1 MAIVAAVA
9 AAPYLYRKAFF
20 RVEEEVRARMAA
32 KIAERFPN
40 LKVQVRSAHL
50 ADEGIEVR
58 GLSIAE
64 PGAPG
69 PQGEIAFFDEVFLA
83 CQTSMQEL
91 ISGEPVITSIRLTR
105 PVLRATR
112 RPDGSFSL
120 GKLLTP
126 VKSDRPVPTVT
137 IEGGSIVVF
146 DPLKNPSS
154 TFTLRDISLSVK
166 PSDGNCPPSLLD
178 VHGYLAADQIQRVEF
193 VGSIDPAGP
202 RWTLAGTI
210 DNLEISPG
218 LRDALPQ
225 QVSQPLEA
233 LRTLR
238 ATAKL
243 SFRVTSEDARQV
255 PTFEVNGHL
264 DHGHLQDPL
273 LPYPVTDLQANV
285 HFDNAGIRV
294 DTLTARHGPTLWEVT
309 EFTQPGY
316 EPYTPFVLRASG
328 RQVRLDS
335 KWATTLPKPWCDY
348 WRNYSPEGD
357 VSVECTVV
365 SDGRNIKPTLEVT
378 FLDNVSFSC
387 HKFPYRLEGGRG
399 TLKFTE
405 NVLHVALTAYSGA
418 QQFQGDE
425 RRDGSRDAVPGS
437 PLRGGAPVT
446 LTGSFSNPGPQYT
459 GAIEIQSER
468 IEFDGKLFAA
478 LLKPKAAD
486 TLRSLHPHGT
496 FKIYAKLWRDDPTV
510 REMRQFARITLDRC
524 SLVYDKFPVPLV
536 NVQGVLHLR
545 DGQWTTASE
554 IVGTNGTGVVGLSG
568 TLSTSAEEDV
578 LALSINAKN
587 FPLHEE
593 LRDALSATQRQ
604 LWYSLQPHGKIDLD
618 ADVQYN
624 SRAKRMT
631 VELRAFPRDDAT
643 SIGTSIEPVAFPYRM
658 RLLDGSIYYSNG
670 HAELENLRV
679 VHGNTH
685 MRTLGSC
692 DIAPDGSWQLRLR
705 DLAVDRVR
713 LHGEDHEL
721 EAALPPALKRAITE
735 LKPTGAINLK
745 GAVDFSKRGPAAPLQ
760 TGWDVD
766 LFLHQGSLQAGPR
779 LENISG
785 GVRLTGWANGERYSS
800 RGELALDSLT
810 YKNFQF
816 TNIIGPL
823 WFDNNNVV
831 LGDWTAQSP
840 SGGKAGRHV
849 TASLLGGVL
858 SGDCHVKLGAVPHY
872 HLIATVAQADL
883 RRFAQDNLPNHQKLK
898 GKIVAQINLQ
908 GNGGPRN
915 LVGSGTLHLSDAD
928 VYELPVMVSLL
939 KIARAKPPDATA
951 FTQGDIAFA
960 VQGEHVTLNQINLD
974 GDAISLS
981 GQGELTLDGQTNPIK
996 LQLHTTVGRGSVPLL
1011 SGMLSEASQQIML
1024 IYVDGTLDNPTTR
1037 AEAFPAA
1044 QGALQQLQA
1053 ESDRPGL
1060 LPRPG
1065 AFMRAIGLSR

>member
-1 MAIVAAVA
+1 
-9 AAPYLYRKAFF
+9 
-20 RVEEEVRARMAA
+20 MAA

-40 LKVQVRSAHL
+40 LEVHVRSAHL
-50 ADEGIEVR
+50 AAEGIEVR

-69 PQGEIAFFDEVFLA
+69 PQPEIAYFDEVFLA
-83 CQTSMQEL
+83 CRTSVQEL
-91 ISGEPVITSIRLTR
+91 ISGEPVITSVKLIR

-120 GKLLTP
+120 AKLLSP
-126 VKSDRPVPTVT
+126 VKYDRPTPATT
-137 IEGGSIVVF
+137 IENGTIVVF

-154 TFTLRDISLSVK
+154 TFTLRDINLTIK
-166 PSDGNCPPSLLD
+166 PTRNPVDQSLLE
-178 VHGYLAADQIQRVEF
+178 VQGYLAADQIQRVEF

-202 RWTLAGTI
+202 RWTLAGTV
-210 DNLEISPG
+210 DNLEISPE

-225 QVSQPLEA
+225 RISEPLAA

-238 ATAKL
+238 ASAKL
-243 SFRVTSEDARQV
+243 SFRVTSDDARQA
-255 PTFEVNGHL
+255 PRFEVNGRVA
-264 DHGHLQDPL
+264 HGHLQDPL
-273 LPYPVTDLQANV
+273 LPYPVTDLQANI
-285 HFDNAGIRV
+285 HFDNAGIRF
-294 DTLTARHGPTLWEVT
+294 DTLTARHGPTLWEVA
-309 EFTQPGY
+309 EYTQPGY
-316 EPYTPFVLRASG
+316 DSYSPFVLRASG
-328 RQVRLDS
+328 RQVRLDG
-335 KWATTLPKPWCDY
+335 KWASTLPKPWCDY
-348 WRNYSPEGD
+348 WRNYSPEGE
-357 VSVECTVV
+357 VNVECTLV
-365 SDGRNIKPTLEVT
+365 SDGQRMKPTLEVT

-399 TLKFTE
+399 TLKLE
-405 NVLHVALTAYSGA
+405 DNVLHVAITAYSGA
-418 QQFQGDE
+418 QFQQDE
-425 RRDGSRDAVPGS
+425 RRETGRDAGQVAQQ
-437 PLRGGAPVT
+437 RGGAPVT

-459 GAIEIQSER
+459 GSIEIESER

-496 FKIYAKLWRDDPTV
+496 FKIYAKLWRDDPAI
-510 REMRQFARITLDRC
+510 RDMRQFARVTLDRC
-524 SLVYDKFPVPLV
+524 SLVYDKFPVPLS
-536 NVQGVLHLR
+536 NVQGVLNLR
-545 DGQWTTASE
+545 DGQWTTAPE
-554 IVGTNGTGVVGLSG
+554 VLGTNGTGVVRLSG
-568 TLSTSAEEDV
+568 TLSSSADGDV

-593 LRDALSATQRQ
+593 LRDALSTAQRQ

-624 SRAKRMT
+624 SRAKKMT
-631 VELRAFPRDDAT
+631 VGLRAFPRDDAT

-658 RLLDGSIYYSNG
+658 RLLGGSIYYSNG
-670 HAELENLRV
+670 LAELENLRI
-679 VHGNTH
+679 VHGSTH
-685 MRTLGSC
+685 MSTLGSC
-692 DIAPDGSWQLRLR
+692 ELAPDGSWQLKLW

-721 EAALPPALKRAITE
+721 EAALPPALKRAIAE
-735 LKPTGAINLK
+735 LKPSGAINLK
-745 GAVDFSKRGPAAPLQ
+745 GAVNFSKRGPDAPLH

-766 LFLHQGSLQAGPR
+766 LFLNQGSLQAGPK

-785 GVRLTGWANGERYSS
+785 GVRLTGWANGDRYSS

-831 LGDWTAQSP
+831 LGDWTAQP
-840 SGGKAGRHV
+840 QTKAQPGRHV

-915 LVGSGTLHLSDAD
+915 LVGNGTLHLSDAD

-951 FTQGDIAFA
+951 FTQGDITFA

-981 GQGELTLDGQTNPIK
+981 GQGELTLDGLTNPIR
-996 LQLHTTVGRGSVPLL
+996 LQLHTTVGRGNVPLL
-1011 SGMLSEASQQIML
+1011 SGMLSEASQHIML
-1024 IYVDGTLDNPTTR
+1024 IYVDGTLDSPTTR

-1053 ESDRPGL
+1053 ESERPAL

-1065 AFMRAIGLSR
+1065 AFMRALGITR